1 MRLTNHN
8 AALPLARAGLP
19 IFPACPE
26 TKCPLVRFT
35 AAATRLERGVNYFWQ
50 RYPDAVPAINLSG
63 AGLVVIDLDR
73 GHGDGADGVAEFDKL
88 LDQNGELPACPASRT
103 PRGGVHLFF
112 RQPDGAEPI
121 SNSAGQNGIGPG
133 IDVRGFHGYVIAPGA
148 VMADG
153 TFYEAIAGTP
163 DVAESFIAGTI
174 PAIPAWLAELAERP
188 PVVDMSSRAPRSLRV
203 DSNRQPF
210 GAAVLEGEAVALAN
224 AAIGTRNSI
233 LNKAAFVIA
242 SKAGALGWVSEG
254 EAWAA
259 LWAACIANGYVADD
273 GPKAFRRT
281 FYSGWND
288 GVADPTPPR
297 ERLTADPAFAAR
309 IAKLK
314 PRAA

>member
-1 MRLTNHN
+1 MNSNHD
-8 AALPLARAGLP
+8 AALRVARAGLS

-63 AGLVVIDLDR
+63 AGLVVVDLDC
-73 GHGDGADGVAEFDKL
+73 GHGDGADGVAEFERFIDEH
-88 LDQNGELPACPASRT
+88 GELPACPAVRT
-103 PRGGVHLFF
+103 PREGIHLYF
-112 RQPDGAEPI
+112 RQSDGGEPVG
-121 SNSAGQNGIGPG
+121 NSAGQIGPG

-174 PAIPAWLAELAERP
+174 PTTPAWLAELAERP
-188 PVVDMSSRAPRSLRV
+188 LVVDMPSRAPRSLRV

-210 GAAVLEGEAVALAN
+210 GAAVLEGEAVALAS
-224 AAIGTRNSI
+224 AAVGTRNSM
-233 LNKAAFVIA
+233 LNKAAFIIA
-242 SKAGALGWVSEG
+242 SKAAAFGWVSEG
-254 EAWAA
+254 EAWGA
-259 LWAACIANGYVADD
+259 LWSACITNGYVADD
-273 GPKAFRRT
+273 GSKAFRRT

-288 GVADPTPPR
+288 GLADPTPPR
-297 ERLTADPAFAAR
+297 ERLTVDPAFVAR
-309 IAKLK
+309 IKNLK